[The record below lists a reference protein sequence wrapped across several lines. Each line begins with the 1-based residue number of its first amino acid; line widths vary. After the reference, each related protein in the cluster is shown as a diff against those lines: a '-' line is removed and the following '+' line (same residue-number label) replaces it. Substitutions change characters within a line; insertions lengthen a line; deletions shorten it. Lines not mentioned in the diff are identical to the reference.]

1 MKNLLLK
8 ISKYIPLLDA
18 RSLSIFR
25 IVLGA
30 ILILDLIFFR
40 FLNIEA
46 FYTDNG
52 ILPRVL
58 AEKIGN
64 SGGYTALTPIS
75 PLFLSGTKQFVAL
88 FFILAGLSY
97 TALLVGFKTRWAST
111 LSFFFLISIQHRASI
126 VVETDDRMLLCLVFW
141 GIFLPLNHYFSVDS
155 KQLNLKKYKVSKMA
169 SFAFLMQISLIY
181 FFNGFP
187 KTGET
192 WTSGVAMKYAMM
204 EDLWINASTANW
216 ISKYDSLCFAISK
229 ATIPFEIILAILI
242 LTPMIWTKIRTAV
255 VVSILLFHWG
265 IAIFLSFGFL
275 PLITTAWAIA
285 MIPKG
290 VWDRYNWKLLPTQNS
305 SPYPYNIIKSGLIG
319 FLIFICSWQSATHI
333 PWILN
338 VNSFL
343 PSQISNTALFDQGW
357 LLYAPDAN
365 KEVGW
370 IQVFGTKPD
379 GSFIEIHSRKE
390 WNIDG
395 SIVPYYQQE
404 CWQNFVQ
411 YQMYY
416 QPFYQEVSKSWLNW
430 EVKKANEDG
439 INITTGGI
447 IHYVHAINPDGNLT
461 TLIKRPLYT
470 QSYQ

>member
-1 MKNLLLK
+1 
-8 ISKYIPLLDA
+8 I
-18 RSLSIFR
+18 
-25 IVLGA
+25 

-52 ILPRVL
+52 ILPRTL

-64 SGGYTALTPIS
+64 SDGYTALTPIS
-75 PLFLSGTKQFVAL
+75 PLFISGSKQFVAL

-97 TALLVGFKTRWAST
+97 TALLVGFKTRLASI
-111 LSFFFLISIQHRASI
+111 LSFFFLMSIQHRASI

-141 GIFLPLNHYFSVDS
+141 GIFLPLNHYFSVDN
-155 KQLNLKKYKVSKMA
+155 KQSDFQKLRISKMA

-192 WTSGVAMKYAMM
+192 WTTGIAMKYAMM

-216 ISKYDSLCFAISK
+216 ISQFDNLCYIITK
-229 ATIPFEIILAILI
+229 ITGPFEILLALLI
-242 LTPMIWTKIRTAV
+242 LTPMFWTKIRTVV

-290 VWDRYNWKLLPTQNS
+290 FWERYNWKPLPIQNS
-305 SPYPYNIIKSGLIG
+305 PHYPYNIIKSGLIG
-319 FLIFICSWQSATHI
+319 LLIFICSWQSATHT
-333 PWILN
+333 PWLFQL
-338 VNSFL
+338 NSFL
-343 PSQISNTALFDQGW
+343 ATNIANTALFDQGW

-379 GSFIEIHSRKE
+379 GSFVEIHSRKE

-395 SIVPYYQQE
+395 SLIPYYQQE

-416 QPFYQEVSKSWLNW
+416 QPFYKEVSNSWLNW
-430 EVKKANEDG
+430 EVKKAKEDG
-439 INITTGGI
+439 IIITSGGI
-447 IHYVHAINPDGNLT
+447 IHYIHTIQSDGSLT
-461 TLIKRPLYT
+461 QVVNRPLYT